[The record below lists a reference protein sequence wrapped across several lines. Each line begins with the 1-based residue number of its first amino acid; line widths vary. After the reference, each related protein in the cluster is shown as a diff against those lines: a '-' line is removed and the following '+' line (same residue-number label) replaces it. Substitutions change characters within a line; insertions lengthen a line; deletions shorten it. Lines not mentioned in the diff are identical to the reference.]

1 MTSVADYQARARA
14 RAMQSTRNP
23 PDVTMGD
30 APSPPEN
37 EGNNGSDDEGVGS
50 DTDATQREGRAIDQ
64 VTSTTNT
71 ARQGDLTVGEVTR
84 LIQRYN
90 LPEGVVSDVQ
100 AFQQVFS

>member
-1 MTSVADYQARARA
+1 
-14 RAMQSTRNP
+14 
-23 PDVTMGD
+23 MGD

-50 DTDATQREGRAIDQ
+50 DTDTTQREGRTIDQ
-64 VTSTTNT
+64 LASTINT
-71 ARQGDLTVGEVTR
+71 VRQGDLTVGEVTR